1 MKLSDIIETFVSGD
15 WGNESASA
23 ETPNAVFCVRGADI
37 VPITNN
43 DFSGIPQRYVSDK
56 TVKTRLLHAGDI
68 VVEKSGGSPTQ
79 STGRVVF
86 ISEELIK
93 EKGQVVCSN
102 FCTAVRIK
110 SGWNPYFVYQYW
122 QNVYNAGVFFNFEG
136 KTSGIK
142 NLQIDN
148 ALSSIQIEHYPLS
161 FQNQVSEV
169 LSAIENK
176 IRINRQINDNLEKMA
191 KQLYDYWFVQFD
203 FPDENGRP
211 YKSSGG
217 KMAWNEMLKRNI
229 PQGWLTLSIGEIL
242 DKYPKT
248 KRYETKE
255 YLSNGKFPIV
265 DQGDSF
271 IVGYT
276 RVRLNSGL
284 VIKKFNN

>member
-191 KQLYDYWFVQFD
+191 KPLYDYWFVQFD

-211 YKSSGG
+211 YKSSF
-217 KMAWNEMLKRNI
+217 
-229 PQGWLTLSIGEIL
+229 IL
-242 DKYPKT
+242 
-248 KRYETKE
+248 
-255 YLSNGKFPIV
+255 
-265 DQGDSF
+265 
-271 IVGYT
+271 
-276 RVRLNSGL
+276 
-284 VIKKFNN
+284 